1 MQVKIK
7 RLDKSIPLPQYQTP
21 GSVAFDIASSVDTI
35 INPKE
40 IQLIPTGLI
49 IQAPAGHMLMLSSR
63 SSLIKKK
70 GLMLGNG
77 IGIVD
82 EDYCG
87 PQDEIKIQLI
97 NVTDVPAEIKK
108 GDRLAQGTFVPITRG
123 EFSEVETI
131 EKSDSR
137 GGFGGTGGYNR

>member
-1 MQVKIK
+1 MNVKIK
-7 RLDKSIPLPQYQTP
+7 RLSQSIPMPQYHTP
-21 GSVAFDIASSVDTI
+21 GSAAFDLASSIDTI

-49 IQAPAGHMLMLSSR
+49 IQAPTGHMLMLSSR

-77 IGIVD
+77 IGIID

-97 NVTDVPAEIKK
+97 NVTDIPAEIKK
-108 GDRLAQGTFVPITRG
+108 GDRLAQGTFVPVTRG
-123 EFSEVETI
+123 KFLEVETM
-131 EKSDSR
+131 EKADSR
-137 GGFGGTGGYNR
+137 GGFGGTGGYAQ